1 MALIDNALP
10 IYLISG
16 ALDPVGKKGAGV
28 EKLKKMLLE
37 AGIKRVDLRLYQ
49 DARHEILNE
58 TNRSEVFNDLLVWV
72 ASLKP
77 EV

>member
-1 MALIDNALP
+1 
-10 IYLISG
+10 
-16 ALDPVGKKGAGV
+16 
-28 EKLKKMLLE
+28 MLLE

-72 ASLKP
+72 ASLKS
-77 EV
+77 EL